1 MSKEALGDFKSV
13 LQLVPQNRELRRVIL
28 KLREGIRDE
37 MSSSLLSQSF
47 QSSESL
53 KFIDEEMDTT
63 QCSDIY

>member
-1 MSKEALGDFKSV
+1 MSKEALGDFKSA

>member
-1 MSKEALGDFKSV
+1 MTKEALADFKSA
-13 LQLVPQNRELRRVIL
+13 LQLVPENRELRRVIL
-28 KLREGIRDE
+28 KLGGGIRDE
-37 MSSSLLSQSF
+37 MSSSFLSQSF